1 VQDKPQRLT
10 REALIGQQLRRI
22 RNGRGWTQQD
32 VADRMRPYGHNW
44 IKSTVNRIETGKRP
58 LRVNELDDLAA
69 MLGVQMA
76 VLLAPLPNG
85 VPTDIDLQTATAEEL
100 KAAIE
105 KREAE
110 RTEVAQEELSAKI
123 ELEQAPA
130 NERLRQASERL
141 GILDKELALLRN
153 QLGVAKAA
161 DAQDPQS

>member
-1 VQDKPQRLT
+1 VPDKPQRLT

-76 VLLAPLPNG
+76 LLLAPLPNG

-105 KREAE
+105 KRAAE
-110 RTEVAQEELSAKI
+110 RSAVGQEELSAKT

-130 NERLRQASERL
+130 NERLRQARERL
-141 GILDKELALLRN
+141 VIIDRELALLRN
-153 QLGVAKAA
+153 QLVVAQAA